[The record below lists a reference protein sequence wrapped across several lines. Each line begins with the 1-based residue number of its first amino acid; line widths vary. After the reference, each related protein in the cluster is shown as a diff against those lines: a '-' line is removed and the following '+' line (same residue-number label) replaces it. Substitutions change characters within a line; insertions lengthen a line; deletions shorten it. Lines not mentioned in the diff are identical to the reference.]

1 MNHLFQ
7 VPAKKMKLKQYE
19 ELLNEQHSSMTSFR
33 NMTIEKW
40 NDKTR
45 LATGH
50 LKAKSF
56 AGFESSTLQQ
66 IVHILADKSRLVRR
80 TQLRR

>member
-1 MNHLFQ
+1 L
-7 VPAKKMKLKQYE
+7 KLRQYE
-19 ELLNEQHSSMTSFR
+19 EILNSNAESLKPFR
-33 NMTIEKW
+33 NSTIEKW

-50 LKAKSF
+50 LKSKSF
-56 AGFESSTLQQ
+56 AGFESSTLVQ
-66 IVHILADKSRLVRR
+66 IEHILADKSRLIRR

>member
-1 MNHLFQ
+1 L
-7 VPAKKMKLKQYE
+7 KLRQYE
-19 ELLNEQHSSMTSFR
+19 ELLSDQHESLKRFR
-33 NMTIEKW
+33 DATIEKW

-66 IVHILADKSRLVRR
+66 IEHILADKSRLVRR
-80 TQLRR
+80 TQLRRLF

>member
-1 MNHLFQ
+1 
-7 VPAKKMKLKQYE
+7 MKLRQYE
-19 ELLNEQHSSMTSFR
+19 EFLATSHESLKSVR
-33 NMTIEKW
+33 NSTIEKW

-50 LKAKSF
+50 LKSKSF
-56 AGFESSTLQQ
+56 AGFESSTLLQ
-66 IVHILADKSRLVRR
+66 IDHILADKTRLIRR